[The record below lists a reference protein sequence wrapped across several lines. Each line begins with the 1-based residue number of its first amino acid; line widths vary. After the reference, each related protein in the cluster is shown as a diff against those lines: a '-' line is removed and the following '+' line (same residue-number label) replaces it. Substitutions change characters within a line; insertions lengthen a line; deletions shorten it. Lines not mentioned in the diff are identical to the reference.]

1 MSNGNDNNNSFKK
14 IIQNGLL
21 NKNPILVSGMV
32 IAPVIVLANN
42 FNDAV
47 MLVAAFSLIT
57 FFTLVIS
64 SFVPKS
70 IVYTIRIILYTLI
83 GAVVYVPSVILLE
96 YIMPDGV
103 EAIGIFFPLFIT
115 NSFIVTRSE
124 SIFFLETKGKMLLDI
139 IFCIIG
145 YDAAVLI
152 FAAVREI
159 LAPGTIGGKITGMP
173 ASFRVFEHPFGGFI
187 LLGLFAALFR
197 SILLLIKR
205 VQK

>member
-14 IIQNGLL
+14 IIKNGLI

-57 FFTLVIS
+57 FFTLLIS

-83 GAVVYVPSVILLE
+83 GAVVYVPSVMLLE
-96 YIMPDGV
+96 YLMPEGV

-152 FAAVREI
+152 FSAVREI
-159 LAPGTIGGKITGMP
+159 LASGTIGGKITGMP
-173 ASFRVFEHPFGGFI
+173 SSFRVFEHPFGGFI

>member
-1 MSNGNDNNNSFKK
+1 MSNSNDNNNSFKK

-96 YIMPDGV
+96 YLMPDGV

-159 LAPGTIGGKITGMP
+159 LASGTIGGKITGMP

>member
-83 GAVVYVPSVILLE
+83 GAVVYVPSVMLLE
-96 YIMPDGV
+96 YLMPEGV

-159 LAPGTIGGKITGMP
+159 LASGTIGGKITGMP

>member
-1 MSNGNDNNNSFKK
+1 MSNCNDNNNSFKK
-14 IIQNGLL
+14 IIKNGLI

-57 FFTLVIS
+57 FFTLLIS

-83 GAVVYVPSVILLE
+83 GAVVYVPSVMLLE
-96 YIMPDGV
+96 YLMPEGV

-152 FAAVREI
+152 FSAVREI
-159 LAPGTIGGKITGMP
+159 LASGTIGGKITGMP
-173 ASFRVFEHPFGGFI
+173 SSFRVFEHPFGGVI